1 MRDDGLPSAIPS
13 TLIAIFDAKDQH
25 EAMLNRLGIIGPVIL
40 IAFLNATGQTGP
52 TLIGAGYSLPTL
64 RLAPGQITTLF
75 VTGLKTVLPTG
86 FVKATT
92 VPLPTTLA
100 GISVTLNP
108 NTFVGSPVPLLSIQQ
123 TPVCYDGNS
132 PTSSGSTPDCLITA
146 ITVQMPLNLDLV
158 IYDPLTGTPTTPIPV
173 LVVSENGIQSKA
185 FNVIPV
191 IDNIHILNTC
201 DVTLF
206 GPVEPTTDCN
216 AVVAHGDGTM
226 VTAANPAKAGEEVV
240 VYAVGLGPTTPVVES
255 GERTPSDAPAL
266 SRSVYVQ
273 FDFRPNAVATRP
285 YHDTA
290 TAGIFGFAIP
300 EFVGLT
306 PNQIGLYQINIRLP
320 NTFPTVQPCVNGL
333 SAAGGLTTIVGS
345 NLTIDIGGLNGLGL
359 GSVTSFDG
367 AAICVQ
373 TPSN

>member
-1 MRDDGLPSAIPS
+1 
-13 TLIAIFDAKDQH
+13 
-25 EAMLNRLGIIGPVIL
+25 MLMSCLS
-40 IAFLNATGQTGP
+40 ATGQTGP
-52 TLIGAGYSLPTL
+52 TLLGSGYSLPST

-75 VTGLKTVLPTG
+75 ITGLKTVLPFG
-86 FVKATT
+86 FVKTTT
-92 VPLPTTLA
+92 VPLPTTLG

-108 NTFVGSPVPLLSIQQ
+108 NSFTGSPVPLLSIQQ
-123 TPVCYDGNS
+123 TPVCSSGN
-132 PTSSGSTPDCLITA
+132 PLTPSGSTPDCLITA
-146 ITVQMPLNLDLV
+146 ITVQMPLNLGLV
-158 IYDPLTGTPTTPIPV
+158 IYDPLTGTPTTPITV
-173 LVVSENGIQSKA
+173 LVVSENGIPSKA
-185 FNVIPV
+185 FNIITV
-191 IDNIHILNTC
+191 IDNIHVLNTC
-201 DVTLF
+201 DVMF
-206 GPVEPTTDCN
+206 GPVDPTTGCR
-216 AVVAHGDGTM
+216 AVVAHGDGAL
-226 VTAANPAKAGEEVV
+226 VTAANPAKTGEEVV

-255 GERTPSDAPAL
+255 GERTPSDAPIL

-306 PNQIGLYQINIRLP
+306 PNQIGLYQINVRLP
-320 NTFPTVQPCVNGL
+320 NTFPPVQPCVNGL

-373 TPSN
+373 APAN

>member
-1 MRDDGLPSAIPS
+1 MVR
-13 TLIAIFDAKDQH
+13 IAFSNVKDQH
-25 EAMLNRLGIIGPVIL
+25 EAMLGRLWIIGPVTL
-40 IAFLNATGQTGP
+40 ITFLSATGQTGP
-52 TLIGAGYSLPTL
+52 TLIGAGYNLPTT

-75 VTGLKTVLPTG
+75 VTGMKTVLPTG
-86 FVKATT
+86 FVKAMT

-108 NTFVGSPVPLLSIQQ
+108 NSFTGSPVPLLSIQQ
-123 TPVCYDGNS
+123 APVCYSGNP
-132 PTSSGSTPDCLITA
+132 PTLSGNTPDCLITA
-146 ITVQMPLNLDLV
+146 ITVQMPLNLGLV
-158 IYDPLTGTPTTPIPV
+158 LYASLTGTPTTPITV
-173 LVVSENGIQSKA
+173 LVVSENGIPGKA
-185 FNVIPV
+185 FNIISV

-201 DVTLF
+201 DVAVS
-206 GPVEPTTDCN
+206 GSVDPTTGCN
-216 AVVAHGDGTM
+216 AVVGHGDGTI
-226 VTAANPAKAGEEVV
+226 VTAANPAKAGEELV
-240 VYAVGLGPTTPVVES
+240 VYAVGLGQTTPVVES
-255 GERTPSDAPAL
+255 GERTPSDAPSL
-266 SRSVYVQ
+266 SRNVYVQ

-290 TAGIFGFAIP
+290 TAGIFGFATP

-333 SAAGGLTTIVGS
+333 SLAGGLTTIVGS

-373 TPSN
+373 VPAN